1 MQIKRTTLK
10 NFRGYKEEVD
20 IEFQN
25 LTVFIGKNDVGKSTV
40 LEALDI
46 FFNDGKG
53 VVNLDV
59 NDINK
64 VALQEGDSE
73 ITISVEFENLPS
85 EIVIDATNKTSLS
98 DEYLLNSDGNLT
110 IIKKYPNASASKAK
124 VYIKAMHPNNK
135 KCNDLL
141 SKRNN
146 DLRKIIEQEN
156 IECSDRTV
164 NATMRA
170 AIWKHFEENLEITET
185 EIDVTKEDAKNIWVN
200 LQKYMPIYSLFQS
213 DRSNNDN
220 DKEVQNPLERAV
232 QEIFRRIDIQEKLD
246 IVASEV
252 EEKLEEVSNRTLEK
266 LREMNPEIADSLN
279 PVIPNT
285 ENLKWAAVFK
295 NVSITGD
302 NDIPINKRG
311 SGIRRLILINF
322 FRAEAERRIRE
333 MNAPSIIYAIEE
345 PETSQHAEH
354 QKKLI
359 EAFLELADAPNTQI
373 VLTTHCANIVKKLQ
387 YTHLRLIGPDRK
399 ITNITK
405 SLLPYPS
412 LNEVNFVA
420 FGEISVEYHDEL
432 YGYILEQKKINQY
445 KVGKETRPYIKLL
458 RDGSTSQE
466 SRILSAYIRD
476 LIHHPE
482 NTHNARF
489 SDEELSRSICEMRE
503 FIKSN

>member
-1 MQIKRTTLK
+1 M
-10 NFRGYKEEVD
+10 
-20 IEFQN
+20 
-25 LTVFIGKNDVGKSTV
+25 
-40 LEALDI
+40 
-46 FFNDGKG
+46 
-53 VVNLDV
+53 
-59 NDINK
+59 
-64 VALQEGDSE
+64 
-73 ITISVEFENLPS
+73 
-85 EIVIDATNKTSLS
+85 
-98 DEYLLNSDGNLT
+98 
-110 IIKKYPNASASKAK
+110 
-124 VYIKAMHPNNK
+124 
-135 KCNDLL
+135 
-141 SKRNN
+141 
-146 DLRKIIEQEN
+146 IEQ
-156 IECSDRTV
+156 V

-232 QEIFRRIDIQEKLD
+232 QEIFRRTDIQEKLD

-252 EEKLEEVSNRTLEK
+252 KEKLEEVSNRTLEK

-503 FIKSN
+503 FIKGN

>member
-1 MQIKRTTLK
+1 MQIKRATLK

-40 LEALDI
+40 LEALDV

-64 VALQEGDSE
+64 VAFQEGDSE

-98 DEYLLNSDGNLT
+98 DEYLLNSSGNLT
-110 IIKKYPNASASKAK
+110 IIKKYPNASTSKAK

-141 SKRNN
+141 SKRIN

-200 LQKYMPIYSLFQS
+200 LQKYMPIYSLFQA
-213 DRSNNDN
+213 DRSNSDN

-232 QEIFRRIDIQEKLD
+232 QEIFRRTDIQEKLD

-252 EEKLEEVSNRTLEK
+252 KEKLEDVSNRTLEK

-285 ENLKWAAVFK
+285 ENLKWASVFK

-354 QKKLI
+354 QK
-359 EAFLELADAPNTQI
+359 N
-373 VLTTHCANIVKKLQ
+373 
-387 YTHLRLIGPDRK
+387 
-399 ITNITK
+399 
-405 SLLPYPS
+405 
-412 LNEVNFVA
+412 
-420 FGEISVEYHDEL
+420 
-432 YGYILEQKKINQY
+432 
-445 KVGKETRPYIKLL
+445 
-458 RDGSTSQE
+458 
-466 SRILSAYIRD
+466 
-476 LIHHPE
+476 
-482 NTHNARF
+482 
-489 SDEELSRSICEMRE
+489 
-503 FIKSN
+503 